1 MLLLSLSLFVLLIK
15 VLGIVFLVLV
25 LLVAIDIINKE
36 QFKIYLRRVSLVV
49 IFVMILVLFYGIVTT
64 IPW

>member
-1 MLLLSLSLFVLLIK
+1 MLLLSIPLFILLIK
-15 VLGIVFLVLV
+15 VLGIAFLVLV

-49 IFVMILVLFYGIVTT
+49 IFVMILVLFYGIVTY